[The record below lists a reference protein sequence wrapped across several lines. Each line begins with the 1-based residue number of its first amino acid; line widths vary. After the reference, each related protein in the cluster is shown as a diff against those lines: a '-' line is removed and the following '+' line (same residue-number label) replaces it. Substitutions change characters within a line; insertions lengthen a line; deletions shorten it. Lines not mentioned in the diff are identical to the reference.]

1 MKFTDNALKSRFLSA
16 CEGVTSGIVVIKTP
30 EGETHRFG
38 SSGEEAVLE
47 IHDWAVVSAMAARGQ
62 IGLGETYVHGLWDTP
77 SIESII
83 RVGLANRDTFSDFD
97 DATWL
102 NSLKYQIIDRVVRAN
117 SKSGSQKN
125 IYAHYDV
132 GNEFYQLW
140 LDETMMYSSGIY
152 NDPGDDLTA
161 TQYRKNDRALSRLT
175 DKEGILEIGC
185 GWGGFAERAADQGRH
200 VTGITVS
207 KAQRSYADARLD
219 GR

>member
-16 CEGVTSGIVVIKTP
+16 CEGVTSGIVVIK
-30 EGETHRFG
+30 HLKAKRI
-38 SSGEEAVLE
+38 VLDHQVKKPSLNAT
-47 IHDWAVVSAMAARGQ
+47 IGPWSARWPRGQ

-117 SKSGSQKN
+117 SKSGSRKN
-125 IYAHYDV
+125 IFAHYDV

-152 NDPGDDLTA
+152 NDPGDDLVA

-175 DKEGILEIGC
+175 DKE
-185 GWGGFAERAADQGRH
+185 
-200 VTGITVS
+200 V
-207 KAQRSYADARLD
+207 Y
-219 GR
+219 

>member
-30 EGETHRFG
+30 EGETYRFG
-38 SSGEEAVLE
+38 SAGEEAVLE

-62 IGLGETYVHGLWDTP
+62 IGLGETYVHRLWDTP

-97 DATWL
+97 DATWF
-102 NSLKYQIIDRVVRAN
+102 NSLKYQIVDRILRAN

-161 TQYRKNDRALSRLT
+161 TQYRK
-175 DKEGILEIGC
+175 K
-185 GWGGFAERAADQGRH
+185 
-200 VTGITVS
+200 
-207 KAQRSYADARLD
+207 
-219 GR
+219 